1 MDLAV
6 GMMAIRL
13 LAKYLDLPIL
23 HAMIIRNTGTN
34 I

>member
-1 MDLAV
+1 MDLSF

-13 LAKYLDLPIL
+13 LAKYLDL